1 MKNKMTKYLFLLL
14 PISLLAFFGLKSFSH
29 SSDNQMVAYKFSAD
43 DLQPTATQKKVESMV
58 AEILSSYHFRKVPL
72 NDSLSSKILDNYI
85 KELDF
90 NKMNFTAKDV
100 EGFDKFRFELDDQLK
115 AGDLTAAYQ
124 IYNVYRKR
132 AKERFTF
139 VTSLL
144 NKPMDFKTDEIYT
157 PDREKASWAKSSSDL
172 DDIWRKAVKSTLLDW
187 KISGKADSVSVKD
200 LTERY
205 KRSEKYFDKTK
216 SEDVFQQFMNSFTES
231 VDPHTT
237 YFIPK
242 TASTFNQEMSQSF
255 EGIGA
260 TLRNEGDYVQ
270 IVDLIVGGPAFRSKQ
285 LNPKDRIVAV
295 AQGDDK
301 PYQDIVGWFTDDAVK
316 LIKGPKNTIVRLKI
330 LSGDA
335 SIGSVPKEIRLV
347 REKIKLE
354 EGTAKKEILNFSR
367 DGKDY
372 KYGLIT
378 IPLFYRD
385 FEGAK
390 SGEQGFK
397 STTADVKR
405 YLTELKADKVDG
417 VIVDLRN
424 NGGGSLT
431 EAVNLTGLFIPQG
444 PVVQRKQSDGEIT
457 AEYDR
462 DPSVTYDGPV
472 SVLVNRFSASA
483 SEIFAGAIQDYKR
496 GLIIGE
502 QTYGKGTVQ
511 SLIDLERFLKGEP
524 EGVGQLKI
532 TMEKFYRITGS
543 STQHKG
549 VTPDIELPSTFSAS
563 EFGESSQPSA
573 LPWDMIASTKYT
585 PSNNVTE
592 KEVAFLRGKYQGRLK
607 TETDL
612 KKLLTEIE
620 NYKKAKEKKSISLQ
634 EDKRRKEID
643 EQKKKN
649 IVEPTDELAGN
660 ELLPAG
666 TKPVVPKEKVAT
678 DSTSIAVAK
687 VKALKEKHEKDTF
700 LKETE
705 RILTD
710 FISNTPTNGV
720 KVSQVEN
727 KK

>member
-1 MKNKMTKYLFLLL
+1 MTKYLFLLL

-29 SSDNQMVAYKFSAD
+29 TSEKQTVAYTFTAD

-90 NKMNFTAKDV
+90 NKMNFTAQDV
-100 EGFDKFRFELDDQLK
+100 EGFDRFRFELDDQLK

-270 IVDLIVGGPAFRSKQ
+270 IVDLIVGGPAYRSKQ

-335 SIGSVPKEIRLV
+335 PTGSVPKEIRLV

-354 EGTAKKEILNFSR
+354 EGTAKKEILNFIR

-405 YLTELKADKVDG
+405 YLIELKAEKVDG
-417 VIVDLRN
+417 IIVDLRN

-472 SVLVNRFSASA
+472 SILVNRFSASA

-585 PSNNVTE
+585 PSNNITE
-592 KEVAFLRGKYQGRLK
+592 KEVTFLRGKYQGRLK

-666 TKPVVPKEKVAT
+666 TKPVVPKEKIAT
-678 DSTSIAVAK
+678 DSTSIAIAK

-710 FISNTPTNGV
+710 FISNTPTTGV